1 MESPVQMR
9 MPPPISLPKGGTP
22 VERLDM
28 AFRKVLTVPKA
39 AILRE
44 EANEKHQREKRRAS
58 KKAH

>member
-1 MESPVQMR
+1 MR